1 MNDVVKSGPCRRFAD
16 KLGLG
21 LESGM
26 GSGTGLGQGS
36 GSGSG
41 SGSGLGGGEM
51 PYLVAVRLVDRE
63 GVLNPAGYADAD
75 EEWPGDDVEG
85 DEFSFYDSQQYLE
98 AALFGT
104 MHEDVNKAYNPMIC
118 CSHAFDAKIRVAMMQ
133 GSGNATS
140 GNHPH
145 HSHSH
150 GQHTYPQQQSGLG
163 SGPGSGSGQ
172 GVNRGGI
179 PPPSSVYSPMATT
192 PTPATAATGMSGKNN
207 NIGGSVSGGT
217 GGGGGVAT
225 GRSHVPHA
233 AAQLELKTKP
243 SRNTIR

>member
-21 LESGM
+21 SG
-26 GSGTGLGQGS
+26 Q
-36 GSGSG
+36 GSG

-75 EEWPGDDVEG
+75 EQWPGDDVEG
-85 DEFSFYDSQQYLE
+85 DEFAFYDSQQYLE

-118 CSHAFDAKIRVAMMQ
+118 CSNAFDAKIRVAMMQ
-133 GSGNATS
+133 GGGNATS

-150 GQHTYPQQQSGLG
+150 GHGQHTYPQQQSGSGLG
-163 SGPGSGSGQ
+163 LGSGQ

-179 PPPSSVYSPMATT
+179 PPPSSVYTPMATT
-192 PTPATAATGMSGKNN
+192 PTPATAATGISGKNN
-207 NIGGSVSGGT
+207 NMGGSVSGT

-243 SRNTIR
+243 SRNTTR